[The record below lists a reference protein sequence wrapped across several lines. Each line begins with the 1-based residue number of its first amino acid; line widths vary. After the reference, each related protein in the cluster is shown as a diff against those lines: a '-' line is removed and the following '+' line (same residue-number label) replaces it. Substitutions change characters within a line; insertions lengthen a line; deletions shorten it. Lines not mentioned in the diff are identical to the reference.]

1 MKYSNIF
8 LVTQWH
14 RSSACTKN
22 YECPLLTEVG
32 TWQRDKRLEVGDH
45 TRKSILSSRSFIR
58 RAFFSNG
65 PIRLETLF
73 RPENSTWHNVLA
85 RAIYNDGKTENDHC
99 FAAAI
104 VDHKNGERKTIVH
117 TPQKLMGVIFSKIY
131 RRKDG
136 PNPFSS
142 VKRTITEH
150 RSVTAFFPTSR
161 LVTIMFKS
169 SQRTRTIRSFHK
181 ENIYLYYFDAR
192 TLVF

>member
-22 YECPLLTEVG
+22 YECPLLTEVR
-32 TWQRDKRLEVGDH
+32 TWQRDKRLEVVGVH
-45 TRKSILSSRSFIR
+45 TRKSSSYLTSL
-58 RAFFSNG
+58 FFNG
-65 PIRLETLF
+65 PIWLETRF
-73 RPENSTWHNVLA
+73 RLENSTWHNVLA
-85 RAIYNDGKTENDHC
+85 QAIYNDGKTENDHC

-131 RRKDG
+131 RQEDG

-150 RSVTAFFPTSR
+150 RSVIAFFRP
-161 LVTIMFKS
+161 LVAIMFWTLKNES
-169 SQRTRTIRSFHK
+169 NNPTKIIEFF
-181 ENIYLYYFDAR
+181 LYFPIS
-192 TLVF
+192 TQK